1 MLYSNPHGGSRDM
14 AMIMAYLFSTEFG
27 KKQSEIAQFLGVS
40 QSTVHQWIKEI
51 SYKKTIRNLERELE
65 AARQYIGGTFPPQ
78 GGEQPLLLPPR

>member
-51 SYKKTIRNLERELE
+51 SYKKLSVILKGNLK
-65 AARQYIGGTFPPQ
+65 
-78 GGEQPLLLPPR
+78 LPDSI